1 MLVHAEPPAEVD
13 PSVEGARKIDGG
25 IGGSRPTEDGG
36 GHTENGGS
44 PGSTLSVTGG
54 MEDSVLALATVVVG
68 LKTCEPF
75 DLPGINCC
83 MISKC
88 SKLFIMKGFA

>member
-13 PSVEGARKIDGG
+13 PSVEGARKVDGG

-36 GHTENGGS
+36 GPTEDDGS
-44 PGSTLSVTGG
+44 PGSALYVTGG
-54 MEDSVLALATVVVG
+54 MEDSVLALATAVVG
-68 LKTCEPF
+68 RKTCEPF

-88 SKLFIMKGFA
+88 SKPFVMKGFA